1 MAVGDRIKRARNL
14 RGMTQKELGIAIGF
28 EEKSADIRIAQYE
41 SNTRTPKEELL
52 RKIAEVLDVNY
63 RSLYEPTLYAAE
75 DVMYTLFELDEH
87 YPGTRLYEVTDTT
100 DPDFPEKHMAVSF
113 RYRLLDD
120 FLKEW
125 QLRKK
130 QLREG
135 EITKEELL
143 RKIAE
148 VLDVNYRSLYEP
160 TLYAAEDVMYTLFEL
175 DEHYPGTRLYEVTD
189 TTDPDFPEKHMAV
202 SFRYRLLD
210 DFLKE
215 WQLRKKQLREGEITK
230 EEYLEWKL
238 NWPQTADGCGR
249 YEPKKKWRK
258 E

>member
-87 YPGTRLYEVTDTT
+87 YPSTRLYEVTDTT

-113 RYRLLDD
+113 RYRLLDE

-130 QLREG
+130 QLR
-135 EITKEELL
+135 
-143 RKIAE
+143 
-148 VLDVNYRSLYEP
+148 D
-160 TLYAAEDVMYTLFEL
+160 
-175 DEHYPGTRLYEVTD
+175 
-189 TTDPDFPEKHMAV
+189 
-202 SFRYRLLD
+202 
-210 DFLKE
+210 
-215 WQLRKKQLREGEITK
+215 GEITK

>member
-1 MAVGDRIKRARNL
+1 MFIFYCTSYFSVLYWVQQICLSQEAIAWQSVTASNVPATSE
-14 RGMTQKELGIAIGF
+14 GMTQKELGIAIGF

-87 YPGTRLYEVTDTT
+87 YPGTRLYEVIDTT

-130 QLREG
+130 QLR
-135 EITKEELL
+135 K
-143 RKIAE
+143 
-148 VLDVNYRSLYEP
+148 
-160 TLYAAEDVMYTLFEL
+160 
-175 DEHYPGTRLYEVTD
+175 
-189 TTDPDFPEKHMAV
+189 
-202 SFRYRLLD
+202 
-210 DFLKE
+210 
-215 WQLRKKQLREGEITK
+215 GEITK

>member
-130 QLREG
+130 QLRE
-135 EITKEELL
+135 
-143 RKIAE
+143 
-148 VLDVNYRSLYEP
+148 
-160 TLYAAEDVMYTLFEL
+160 
-175 DEHYPGTRLYEVTD
+175 
-189 TTDPDFPEKHMAV
+189 
-202 SFRYRLLD
+202 
-210 DFLKE
+210 
-215 WQLRKKQLREGEITK
+215 KQLREGEITK

>member
-41 SNTRTPKEELL
+41 SNTRTPKEDLL

-100 DPDFPEKHMAVSF
+100 DPDLPEKHMAVSF
-113 RYRLLDD
+113 RYRLLDE

-125 QLRKK
+125 QLRKSSSGRARSPRK
-130 QLREG
+130 SIWNGSSTGLRLPTAAAG
-135 EITKEELL
+135 TSR
-143 RKIAE
+143 RKSGVKNKRHKNA
-148 VLDVNYRSLYEP
+148 L
-160 TLYAAEDVMYTLFEL
+160 
-175 DEHYPGTRLYEVTD
+175 
-189 TTDPDFPEKHMAV
+189 
-202 SFRYRLLD
+202 
-210 DFLKE
+210 
-215 WQLRKKQLREGEITK
+215 
-230 EEYLEWKL
+230 
-238 NWPQTADGCGR
+238 
-249 YEPKKKWRK
+249 
-258 E
+258 

>member
-100 DPDFPEKHMAVSF
+100 DPDLPEKHMAVSF
-113 RYRLLDD
+113 RYRLLDE

-130 QLREG
+130 QLR
-135 EITKEELL
+135 KKQL
-143 RKIAE
+143 RK
-148 VLDVNYRSLYEP
+148 
-160 TLYAAEDVMYTLFEL
+160 
-175 DEHYPGTRLYEVTD
+175 
-189 TTDPDFPEKHMAV
+189 K
-202 SFRYRLLD
+202 
-210 DFLKE
+210 
-215 WQLRKKQLREGEITK
+215 QLRKKQLREGEITK

>member
-87 YPGTRLYEVTDTT
+87 YPGTRLYEVTDTA
-100 DPDFPEKHMAVSF
+100 DPD
-113 RYRLLDD
+113 L
-120 FLKEW
+120 
-125 QLRKK
+125 
-130 QLREG
+130 
-135 EITKEELL
+135 
-143 RKIAE
+143 
-148 VLDVNYRSLYEP
+148 
-160 TLYAAEDVMYTLFEL
+160 
-175 DEHYPGTRLYEVTD
+175 
-189 TTDPDFPEKHMAV
+189 PEKHMAV

-249 YEPKKKWRK
+249 HEPKKKWRK

>member
-120 FLKEW
+120 FLKELMW
-125 QLRKK
+125 GIPLDLNMFAVCGICAVVSMWVGVHMFRKT
-130 QLREG
+130 QDRF
-135 EITKEELL
+135 
-143 RKIAE
+143 
-148 VLDVNYRSLYEP
+148 VL
-160 TLYAAEDVMYTLFEL
+160 
-175 DEHYPGTRLYEVTD
+175 H
-189 TTDPDFPEKHMAV
+189 
-202 SFRYRLLD
+202 
-210 DFLKE
+210 
-215 WQLRKKQLREGEITK
+215 I
-230 EEYLEWKL
+230 
-238 NWPQTADGCGR
+238 
-249 YEPKKKWRK
+249 
-258 E
+258 

>member
-100 DPDFPEKHMAVSF
+100 DPDLKKTVSAPP
-113 RYRLLDD
+113 
-120 FLKEW
+120 FLK
-125 QLRKK
+125 K
-130 QLREG
+130 
-135 EITKEELL
+135 
-143 RKIAE
+143 
-148 VLDVNYRSLYEP
+148 Y
-160 TLYAAEDVMYTLFEL
+160 LF
-175 DEHYPGTRLYEVTD
+175 
-189 TTDPDFPEKHMAV
+189 
-202 SFRYRLLD
+202 
-210 DFLKE
+210 
-215 WQLRKKQLREGEITK
+215 I
-230 EEYLEWKL
+230 
-238 NWPQTADGCGR
+238 
-249 YEPKKKWRK
+249 
-258 E
+258 